1 MSGIQNLAVE
11 IIEEISFLI
20 SWNDKKHLR
29 SACRA
34 TNLALEPLILSRLVL
49 DPRTPVERL
58 ELLASPSYPGSSFVK
73 SVKIKGFGL
82 YGRRGEVDDE
92 QWIHILSAIR
102 TALGPAL
109 LQLTNLQSV
118 KWQLDNRDPAGI
130 SMLILDALSTL
141 SVANLEILLP
151 ESPPAVLHFNRL
163 HGLRSVSISI
173 GAYRRE
179 SWPQIFERAV
189 QPLADAIA
197 KSPALE
203 SLTVRTD
210 FYEQPYYDGH
220 SGEEGQSCLQ
230 SLLARVDPGQP
241 LRLTKLALH
250 NDLVQLDEWL
260 STHLRC
266 LNSLTLEPP
275 PPLRTYNEEGEPL
288 SYTPNPAVAGMW
300 HELAE
305 KELFPHSLQIAAPV
319 DDTDLHYIKAHPCL
333 QQLMFSEIDQ
343 RFDPEKFDVYAD
355 SFYADVLPRHAT
367 TLTRLSIDPG
377 REGRWG
383 FDVQS
388 ARAILQCRA
397 LTHLAIPLNLPER
410 GNDDVRVDD
419 ACLLLAVALDLPNL
433 NTLTII
439 NLPCYTSRPSRCGT
453 RASTHSSNW
462 YSFARAAIEDYR
474 VECPPVAKQM
484 AFRLELDG
492 EFRWDLKKVSYRLIP
507 GDAAWHFVSI
517 EGSTVNRQ
525 YEVRAVPPG
534 RRISIAELYSR
545 IQSWVLVRVR
555 SLIGRLEDQYR

>member
-34 TNLALEPLILSRLVL
+34 TNRALEPLILSRLVL
-49 DPRTPVERL
+49 DSRTPVEQL

-73 SVKIKGFGL
+73 SVKIEGFGL
-82 YGRRGEVDDE
+82 HE
-92 QWIHILSAIR
+92 QRIHVLSAIR

-130 SMLILDALSTL
+130 STLILDALSTL

-179 SWPQIFERAV
+179 SWPQILERAV
-189 QPLADAIA
+189 HPLADAIA

-210 FYEQPYYDGH
+210 FYQQPYYDGH

-250 NDLVQLDEWL
+250 NDLVQLDECL
-260 STHLRC
+260 SNHLRC
-266 LNSLTLEPP
+266 LISLTLEPP
-275 PPLRTYNEEGEPL
+275 PSRITYDEEDEPS
-288 SYTPNPAVAGMW
+288 SYTPIPAVVGMW

-305 KELFPHSLQIAAPV
+305 NELFPHSLQIAAPV
-319 DDTDLHYIKAHPCL
+319 DDADLHYIKAHPCL
-333 QQLMFSEIDQ
+333 QQLVLSEIDE

-355 SFYADVLPRHAT
+355 SFYTDVLPRHAT

-383 FDVQS
+383 FNVQS

-397 LTHLAIPLNLPER
+397 LTHLAIPLDLPER

-419 ACLLLAVALDLPNL
+419 ACLLLDVALDLPNL

-439 NLPCYTSRPSRCGT
+439 NLPYYTSRPSRCGT
-453 RASTHSSNW
+453 HAYAHTSNW
-462 YSFARAAIEDYR
+462 YTFARLAIEDYR

-484 AFRLELDG
+484 AFRL
-492 EFRWDLKKVSYRLIP
+492 DLKKMSYRLNP

-525 YEVRAVPPG
+525 YVRAVPPG
-534 RRISIAELYSR
+534 RRIPIADLYSP
-545 IQSWVLVRVR
+545 IQL
-555 SLIGRLEDQYR
+555 